1 MASYSMTCTCGHVM
15 TVEADNRD
23 QAVGKLQGLMTPSAI
38 EKHYREMH
46 QPSER
51 VPAVSQLH
59 GRIAEVTQPA
69 A

>member
-1 MASYSMTCTCGHVM
+1 MSKFGCTCGHVM

-38 EKHYREMH
+38 EKHFREMH

-51 VPAVSQLH
+51 IPVVAQAH
-59 GRIAEVTQPA
+59 AMIAELTTA
-69 A
+69 AV